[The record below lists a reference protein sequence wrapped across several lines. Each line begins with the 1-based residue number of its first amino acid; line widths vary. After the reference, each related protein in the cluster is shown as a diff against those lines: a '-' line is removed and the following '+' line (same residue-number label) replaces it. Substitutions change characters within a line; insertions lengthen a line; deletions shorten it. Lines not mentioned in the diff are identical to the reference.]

1 MGDSNNLV
9 LITNEA
15 GAKRLPSTFGALH
28 HDLSWIASI
37 NAHIIFHQAISIHHS
52 SEPTTMSSKYYLSA
66 IVATILV
73 SSSLVSIA
81 EARDELSPSKEAKD
95 IDNRD
100 LWATWGWSAPE
111 PSGWSGS
118 SKASKGSKGSK
129 SHGSGSDW
137 SGSSKSSKGSKGSKS
152 NHVYGSGSGS
162 GDGGWSA
169 PEPSGDWSAPEPSG
183 DGWHTGGGSSKAS
196 KGSKGSKGSGSGDGG
211 WSAPEPSGDAWHGG
225 SGSSKASKGSKGSKS
240 HNAYGSGSGSGDGG
254 WSAPEPSGDGWNGDG
269 YW

>member
-1 MGDSNNLV
+1 
-9 LITNEA
+9 
-15 GAKRLPSTFGALH
+15 
-28 HDLSWIASI
+28 
-37 NAHIIFHQAISIHHS
+37 
-52 SEPTTMSSKYYLSA
+52 MSSKYYLNA

-73 SSSLVSIA
+73 SSSLVSIT

-118 SKASKGSKGSK
+118 SKAGKGSKGSKGS
-129 SHGSGSDW
+129 
-137 SGSSKSSKGSKGSKS
+137 
-152 NHVYGSGSGS
+152 
-162 GDGGWSA
+162 
-169 PEPSGDWSAPEPSG
+169 
-183 DGWHTGGGSSKAS
+183 
-196 KGSKGSKGSGSGDGG
+196 GSGSGDGG

-225 SGSSKASKGSKGSKS
+225 SGSSKAGKGSKGSKS